1 MKYELF
7 VCVCVC
13 SEGKG
18 DICFFNSLVYLKFL
32 GMKGFFSGI
41 FVFVTVW

>member
-1 MKYELF
+1 MTGKSF
-7 VCVCVC
+7 CVRVC

-18 DICFFNSLVYLKFL
+18 DFVMLKIFDLFF

-41 FVFVTVW
+41 FGFVSAW